1 MKTRTQCCE
10 QKNETEFYMNGKILH
25 AWCKT
30 CFSAKTRIFRQKH
43 LIRMRRYDQTRSWQR
58 KGILNE
64 QGNDFLLEDF
74 DRIYQIQQGRCKIC
88 KKHSTEFKRNLAV
101 DHNHETGIVRGLLCL
116 NCNRGLG
123 SFQEEKNLLKEA
135 IKYLNQ

>member
-1 MKTRTQCCE
+1 MRTCTQCKCE
-10 QKNETEFYMNGKILH
+10 KADTEFYMNGPRLH
-25 AWCKT
+25 AWCKI
-30 CFSAKTRIFRQKH
+30 CFCDLSHQVRERNLVKV
-43 LIRMRRYDQTRSWQR
+43 RRYDQGRSWQR

-64 QGNDFLLEDF
+64 SGQPFQLGDF
-74 DRIYQIQQGRCKIC
+74 DRLYQIQQGRCKIC

-101 DHNHETGIVRGLLCL
+101 DHEHKSGIVRGLLCH

-123 SFQEEKNLLKEA
+123 SFQEEKVLLREA